1 MANEANQGQQSGG
14 QQQKDNPS
22 GQQQPG
28 QKKPDQGTEQQ
39 RRAPSQEQGVKRR
52 SVAIDLT
59 DKRTEG

>member
-28 QKKPDQGTEQQ
+28 QKKPN
-39 RRAPSQEQGVKRR
+39 PSCDG
-52 SVAIDLT
+52 SCPSGGI
-59 DKRTEG
+59 RTFSELCCETTSASCA